1 MSKLLQVPDSTRY
14 LLEATLGPSLA
25 HELLLT
31 LTRWVSESG
40 VEWTVKRLK
49 ALNTAA
55 KQLRAGNHSIVK
67 AIYQSESIAYQKC
80 TLYPKNKVYKT
91 IFNTVVTAQKPSVL
105 KRHFAI
111 LRIGTMFRLEQCT
124 RTQIQ
129 ASLTTI
135 ERSPVDPET
144 PAISN
149 LITMLEHSTRKA
161 IGDVSHKIQPV
172 NLKRLKP
179 FTSTYSVGQAMK
191 ELASIPYGKAVHS
204 LTSSSYIPESL
215 WVKLPEEVQDLI
227 LLVRESGADEGT
239 TGKLTFLS
247 EKGAKCRTIAVPN
260 AWIQLLMEPVHS
272 VLDNIA
278 RRLPESAV
286 HDQNK
291 GAFFMKDHLGLGRE
305 IWCFDL
311 SSATDLFPLALQR
324 AVLRGLNLD
333 EYGEALEEMTS
344 YWEVHQGQLDNLP
357 RHVDYKSGQP
367 MGMYGSFPLFHLT
380 HLLLLKS
387 IEEICSRHYG
397 SEIRNSFRVLG
408 DDVIIVD
415 KSVAT
420 TYEKIMRVLQVPISQ
435 TKSVN
440 STNVGE
446 FAGFLG
452 VKTRDSV
459 AIFRPFKHGI
469 QGRDN
474 GPLNLINALGSKCQK
489 LPQKWGSWYE
499 LYRHTLSWRNPD
511 LSPLIPEK
519 DKPGILPDKINRG
532 KLELLLSTVFS
543 ARPYAE
549 SNLDYSF
556 GDSPF
561 DEELRAASYALLDE
575 QRTGPSGSDIGLD
588 VTRPKPVLNSV
599 EEAIFDDPLMKE
611 ARSGDL
617 ASSRTSLFSDEEPT
631 DHYSLKSNFISS
643 CTFFNEE
650 TKRCSRQ
657 SDCPQLGS
665 DICPF
670 DITRSAD

>member
-1 MSKLLQVPDSTRY
+1 MSKLLKVPDSTRY
-14 LLEATLGPSLA
+14 LLEATLGKSLS

-31 LTRWVSESG
+31 LTKWVSESG

-49 ALNTAA
+49 ALNAAA

-67 AIYQSESIAYQKC
+67 AIYQSESIAYQKR
-80 TLYPKNKVYKT
+80 TLYPKNKVFSMV
-91 IFNTVVTAQKPSVL
+91 FNTVVTAKKRSVL

-124 RTQIQ
+124 RSQIQ
-129 ASLTTI
+129 SSLATI
-135 ERSPVDPET
+135 EKPPVDPEV
-144 PAISN
+144 PAFAN
-149 LITMLEHSTRKA
+149 LIRMIESFTRKA

-179 FTSTYSVGQAMK
+179 FTSTFSEGRVMP
-191 ELASIPYGKAVHS
+191 ELVSIPYGKAVHS
-204 LTSSSYIPESL
+204 LISTSYIPESL
-215 WVKLPEEVQDLI
+215 WVKLPEEIQDLVS
-227 LLVRESGADEGT
+227 LVRESGADEGT

-272 VLDNIA
+272 VLDNIV

-291 GAFFMKDHLGLGRE
+291 GAFFMKDQLGLGRE
-305 IWCFDL
+305 LWCFDL

-344 YWEVHQGQLDNLP
+344 YWEVHQGQLNDLP

-380 HLLLLKS
+380 HYLLLKL

-408 DDVIIVD
+408 DDVIIVN
-415 KSVAT
+415 KSAAM
-420 TYEKIMRVLQVPISQ
+420 TYEKIMALLEVPISP
-435 TKSVN
+435 TKSIN
-440 STNVGE
+440 SKSVGE
-446 FAGFLG
+446 FAGFIG
-452 VKTRDSV
+452 VKTSETI

-469 QGRDN
+469 QGRVN
-474 GPLNLINALGSKCQK
+474 GPINLINALGSKCRK
-489 LPQKWGSWYE
+489 LPQKWGDWYE
-499 LYRHTLSWRNPD
+499 LYCHTLSWRNPD
-511 LSPLIPEK
+511 LSPLVVDNYK
-519 DKPGILPDKINRG
+519 AGILPDKINRG

-543 ARPYAE
+543 AQSNAE

-556 GDSPF
+556 GSSPF

-588 VTRPKPVLNSV
+588 VTRPKPILNSV
-599 EEAIFDDPLMKE
+599 EQAVFDDPLMKD
-611 ARSGDL
+611 ARKGSLPRG
-617 ASSRTSLFSDEEPT
+617 TSVFSDEESM
-631 DHYSLKSNFISS
+631 DQYSLKQNFISS
-643 CTFFNEE
+643 CSWYNEE
-650 TKRCSRQ
+650 TNNCRRQ
-657 SDCPQLGS
+657 SNCPRLGS
-665 DICPF
+665 DICPYRTKSEQP
-670 DITRSAD
+670 I